1 MTDIVYARQWG
12 HNYMPPRGVILTTLN
27 YSQHLFHYHKPML
40 LAETSEATS
49 KGRKLGTASVWAP
62 NIMWRGYC
70 GIQHLDAQCGR
81 GEKAGGK
88 PEADVLVMVVYQ
100 LEAPRWSFPLPAT
113 AGPRQGRLALKL
125 KSVRPDRVSSVSEY
139 LTGSSSP
146 LKIEFLPY
154 WNANVT
160 GFTESWHASQVK

>member
-1 MTDIVYARQWG
+1 MQDNGDIITCHLVVWS
-12 HNYMPPRGVILTTLN
+12 
-27 YSQHLFHYHKPML
+27 SQHKTTVSISSTTTKPML
-40 LAETSEATS
+40 LTETSEASS

-62 NIMWRGYC
+62 NMWRGYC
-70 GIQHLDAQCGR
+70 GIQHLDVQRGR
-81 GEKAGGK
+81 GKKAGGK

-100 LEAPRWSFPLPAT
+100 LQAPRWSSPLPAT

-125 KSVRPDRVSSVSEY
+125 KSVRPDWVSSDSEY
-139 LTGSSSP
+139 LTGSSRP